1 MNNEI
6 SKEEIFS
13 DKELREGL
21 EIGMFLDAYNKKCGS
36 DFKVFQ
42 RREKP
47 DYLIKDSKD
56 NILGVELTSVYI
68 NDKVVG
74 EEHKK
79 DGTREIP
86 FDLNTHQDIR
96 NRYFNRIIVKV
107 EEKANK
113 IKEGKY
119 DTTHQIILSVYLN
132 DYYVIH
138 IDSAEWKS
146 FIDLNNKVFSKRNE
160 FKEVF
165 FYK

>member
-6 SKEEIFS
+6 SKDKIFS
-13 DKELREGL
+13 DKKLREGL
-21 EIGMFLDAYNKKCGS
+21 EIAMFLDAYNKKHAF

-47 DYLIKDSKD
+47 DYLIKDSKE

-79 DGTREIP
+79 DGFREIP
-86 FDLNTHQDIR
+86 FDSNTHQDIR
-96 NRYFNRIIVKV
+96 DRYFNRIIAKV

-119 DTTHQIILSVYLN
+119 DTTYQIILSVYLN

-138 IDSAEWKS
+138 IDVAEWKQ

-160 FKEVF
+160 FEEVF